1 MVYDMLIYHIKL
13 KYVEY
18 IYIYIN
24 VFLNY
29 IQLYKPLD
37 M

>member
-1 MVYDMLIYHIKL
+1 MIYDMTNNIKL
-13 KYVEY
+13 KYIEY

-24 VFLNY
+24 VFYNY
-29 IQLYKPLD
+29 IQLYKPID